1 MTAEEVVLGLDTSCY
16 TTSAALMDR
25 EGNLLADQRRLLKV
39 KPGHRGLAQSEMV
52 YQHTRNLPD
61 LLEALDLSG
70 RKVMAIGVSAQPRPR
85 EDSYMPAFLVG
96 LGMARSLGK
105 LLGVPVHRFT
115 HQHNHMY
122 AGLWSVGKTAPDR
135 FLLTHISGG
144 TTDLLLCER
153 QADGGFSL
161 EPRGSSIDLHAG
173 QFIDRVGVALGLPFP
188 AGPHLER
195 LAGEAE
201 APYPLKVWTEGG
213 NLSLSG
219 PCTKALRAAESGAD
233 PASLALG
240 VEQAIGQG
248 LGRVLQT
255 ICREEDLQQVL
266 LVGGVS
272 ANQEIRRCVE
282 TALAREGISLWVPD
296 PRYSVDGAVGN
307 AWAAVLRK
315 KQEGR

>member
-1 MTAEEVVLGLDTSCY
+1 MAAEEAVLGLDTSCY

-25 EGNLLADQRRLLKV
+25 QGNLLGDQRRLLTV
-39 KPGHRGLAQSEMV
+39 KPGRRGLAQSEMV

-61 LLEALDLSG
+61 LLEALELDG
-70 RKVMAIGVSAQPRPR
+70 RRIAAIGVSAKPRPR

-105 LLGVPVHRFT
+105 VLGVPVHFFT

-135 FLLTHISGG
+135 FLLVHISGG

-153 QADGGFSL
+153 QEDGEFTL
-161 EPRGSSIDLHAG
+161 EPRGTSIDLHAG
-173 QFIDRVGVALGLPFP
+173 QFIDRVGVALGLDFP
-188 AGPHLER
+188 AGARLEK
-195 LAGEAE
+195 LGETA
-201 APYPLKVWTEGG
+201 ADPYPLKVWSQEGE
-213 NLSLSG
+213 LSLSG
-219 PCTKALRAAESGAD
+219 PCSQALRAIDQGVD

-240 VEQAIGQG
+240 VEQAIGKA
-248 LGRVLQT
+248 LART
-255 ICREEDLQQVL
+255 ISWVCQKEALSQVL

-272 ANQEIRRCVE
+272 ANKEIRHQLEAFLSR
-282 TALAREGISLWVPD
+282 RQIGLWAPD

-307 AWAAVLRK
+307 AWAAVLRER
-315 KQEGR
+315 QEEP